1 MQQVNLTWSASTD
14 NVSVAGYYIYY
25 GKSASSMTL
34 IGNSTTTS
42 FTDTVGLTPG
52 TTYYFAVAAYDEV
65 LNVSAQSAAVTA
77 TTVADTQP
85 PTVPQ
90 NLTATAAGMQQV
102 NLTWSAST
110 DNVVV
115 AGYKIYSGKSASSM
129 SLVGNTTTTSFT
141 DTTGL
146 MPGTTY
152 YFAVLAYDEAANN
165 SAQSA
170 TAAATT
176 AADTQPPTVP
186 QNLAATAAGMQQVN
200 LSWSAST
207 DNVVVSGY
215 AIYRG
220 TSSSSLTLVGETTST
235 SFVDT
240 SSLRPGTLYYYAVA
254 AFDESSNYSTQSPQV
269 TVTTTADTQPPTVP
283 QNLSAS
289 GTSGT
294 QINLTWSASTDNIAV
309 YDYRVYRGTTST
321 SLTLIGSSQTA
332 SYTDSSTLKAHQVYY
347 YAVSAVDTSS
357 NASAESSVVS
367 ITNP

>member
-1 MQQVNLTWSASTD
+1 
-14 NVSVAGYYIYY
+14 
-25 GKSASSMTL
+25 MTL
-34 IGNSTTTS
+34 VGNTAATS

-52 TTYYFAVAAYDEV
+52 TTYYFTVAAYDEV
-65 LNVSAQSAAVTA
+65 LNASAQSAAVTA
-77 TTVADTQP
+77 TTAADTQP
-85 PTVPQ
+85 PTTPQ
-90 NLTATAAGMQQV
+90 NLAATAAGMQQV

-110 DNVVV
+110 DNVSVV
-115 AGYKIYSGKSASSM
+115 GYKIYSGRSPSSLT
-129 SLVGNTTTTSFT
+129 LVGSTTTTSFA
-141 DTTGL
+141 DTIGL

-152 YFAVLAYDEAANN
+152 YFAVAAYDQSANL

-170 TAAATT
+170 TATSTT

-186 QNLAATAAGMQQVN
+186 QGLSAAAAGIEQVN

-207 DNVVVSGY
+207 DNVTVSGY

-220 TSSSSLTLVGETTST
+220 TSSSSLTLVGNTAST

-240 SSLRPGTLYYYAVA
+240 ASLRPGTLYYYAVA
-254 AFDESSNYSTQSPQV
+254 AYDESSNYSAQSSQV
-269 TVTTTADTQPPTVP
+269 TVTTVADTQPPTVP

-294 QINLTWSASTDNIAV
+294 QINLTWSASTDNVAV
-309 YDYRVYRGTTST
+309 YDYRVYRGTTPT
-321 SLTLIGSSQTA
+321 SLTLIGSSQTT
-332 SYTDSSTLKAHQVYY
+332 SYADSSTLKAHQVYY
-347 YAVSAVDTSS
+347 YAVTAVDTSG